1 MSSELYPEDH
11 EQKLKAG
18 LCIGALGVVFGDIG
32 TSPLYTMREC
42 LRALPTNGDPQ
53 ADILGVLSLIF
64 WTISLVVCFKYV
76 MNIMRADNRGEGGI
90 FTLLALSGLKNGWTK
105 GKGGLCGGVLLAL
118 FAAALLFGESSITP
132 AITVLSAVEGLK
144 GFDIFLSTN
153 WCIAISLVVLLV
165 LFFVQRKGTHA
176 IGKVFGP
183 VMLVWFAVL
192 GGIGLYHIIGNPVV
206 IKALNPGYGIRLL
219 LTGLPPG
226 GVTMLCGSVV
236 LAVTGVEALYADM
249 GHFGRK
255 AIAAAWYY
263 FVMPGLLLN
272 YFGQGAYVLGHPGA
286 ENPFFELLPVGIWQ
300 GGLSLFAIVAAVI
313 ASQAVIT
320 GAYSVTSSAIH
331 LGFFP
336 RLKILHTNPEVP
348 GQIYVPIVNFA
359 MLAFSLGIVILFRTS
374 TSLAAAYGVAVTGAM
389 IVTTV
394 LYYFVL
400 VNRRHWTPSKAL
412 ALCGAF
418 WLMDWFLFV
427 SAMHKF
433 MDVGWIALLVSLFMF
448 IIMHTWKSGRMAVEK
463 AISSATLES
472 MSVDFLIK
480 DPKLVRVSGC
490 GVFMSSSGKGIPLVL
505 IHHVKANKCIQKTAV
520 ILTIVTTEE
529 PYVIDEER
537 LQVVDQGSGL
547 WRVHCSYGYMEQ
559 PDAEKIC
566 HGIKKAGVPLALPAT
581 TFFFNREIVIHG
593 DKSHLYEWQAELYAF
608 LSRNAQPM
616 RDYYSILPNQVIEV
630 GLPVKI

>member
-1 MSSELYPEDH
+1 MSSELYPETH

-42 LRALPTNGDPQ
+42 LRSIPAGGPPT
-53 ADILGVLSLIF
+53 DILGVLSLIF

-76 MNIMRADNRGEGGI
+76 MNIMRADNKGEGGV

-105 GKGGLCGGVLLAL
+105 RKGGLCGGVLLAL

-144 GFDIFLSTN
+144 GFDISLTTN
-153 WCIAISLVVLLV
+153 GSIVIALVVIFF
-165 LFFVQRKGTHA
+165 LFIFQKKGTRT

-183 VMLVWFAVL
+183 IMVVWFAVL
-192 GGIGLYHIIGNPVV
+192 GGIGLYHIIQNPVV

-255 AIAAAWYY
+255 AIATAWYY
-263 FVMPGLLLN
+263 FAMPGLLLN
-272 YFGQGAYVLGHPGA
+272 YFGQGAYVLDHPGA

-300 GGLSLFAIVAAVI
+300 GGLSVFAIVAAVI

-348 GQIYVPIVNFA
+348 GQIFVPIVNFT
-359 MLAFSLGIVILFRTS
+359 MLAFSLAIVVLFKTS

-400 VNRRHWTPSKAL
+400 VNRRHWAAPKAL

-418 WLMDWFLFV
+418 WLMDWFLFI

-433 MDVGWIALLVSLFMF
+433 MEVGWMAILVSLMMF
-448 IIMHTWKSGRMAVEK
+448 VIMHTWKSGRMAVES

-472 MSVDFLIK
+472 MSIDLLIK
-480 DPKLVRVSGC
+480 DPKLIRVPGC

-529 PYVIDEER
+529 PYVSEDGR
-537 LQVVDQGSGL
+537 LNVQDIGSGL

-566 HGIKKAGVPLALPAT
+566 DGIKKAGVPLSLPAT
-581 TFFFNREIVIHG
+581 TFFFNREIVIYG
-593 DKSHLYEWQAELYAF
+593 EKSHLFKWQAELYSF
-608 LSRNAQPM
+608 MSRNAQPM